1 MNLECD
7 ICSERFDG
15 AERLPKVLPCGH
27 TACLQC
33 LRRLPDS
40 CCPTCRRYFNR
51 PPERLVAKF
60 LAMKLLEG
68 VRLDSTPRVWCSDC
82 RTSPSPR
89 CWDED
94 HDVLPV
100 KRALRR
106 QLQGALPQAAEHLNG
121 LQDQC
126 REEQA
131 LPALTL
137 LTGESWDVTLRGG
150 GRELTGTLRTSED
163 PLTKALWL
171 LLATRAELTEDQAAA
186 RDPAPA
192 AAPTPPRVELRSAT
206 RSPTRLPRTCVRFHS
221 GPPAAPTPP
230 AAPLAVRDPPHAE
243 GLPPLEMHVGD
254 ISRSEPD
261 DDQQEKDAALRD
273 APRVTRLVWVHCHA
287 DPAWILR
294 LLQRAAPTL
303 EQLSVRCPLEAH
315 LRAVHAMP
323 RLRRLWVCG
332 DDPNAEPPQL
342 PALPPGHAGLQWL
355 RVWRLPRATI
365 RFLLRA
371 HGGTLEELQLHVGTA
386 GRRQWPHSCGDL
398 HSLLQQS
405 GLRALRRLV
414 LWRRMFYR
422 HEPAACSEQRAEVR
436 RVLPRVEV
444 LCNLCDD
451 VEEEEV

>member
-40 CCPTCRRYFNR
+40 CCPTCRRDFNG
-51 PPERLVAKF
+51 PPVQLITNF
-60 LAMKLLEG
+60 LALKLVEEAK
-68 VRLDSTPRVWCSDC
+68 LDSTPRCWCSDC
-82 RTSPSPR
+82 RTAPSPR

-106 QLQGALPQAAEHLNG
+106 QLQGALPQAAEKLQG

-137 LTGESWDVTLRGG
+137 LTGVSWGVTLRGG
-150 GRELTGTLRTSED
+150 GRELTGTLRTSEE
-163 PLTKALWL
+163 PLTKALCL
-171 LLATRAELTEDQAAA
+171 LLAERAALTESCCVPPCTTPSVVVQDRAAPP
-186 RDPAPA
+186 DPTPA
-192 AAPTPPRVELRSAT
+192 AAPTPPEAPLDVWD
-206 RSPTRLPRTCVRFHS
+206 P
-221 GPPAAPTPP
+221 PPAEALPP
-230 AAPLAVRDPPHAE
+230 REMDVFSISQRRLDRDP
-243 GLPPLEMHVGD
+243 
-254 ISRSEPD
+254 
-261 DDQQEKDAALRD
+261 QQEKASVLRD
-273 APRVTRLVWVHCHA
+273 APGVTRLVNVYCNFH
-287 DPAWILR
+287 PAWSLQ
-294 LLQRAAPTL
+294 LLHRAAPTL
-303 EQLSVRCPLEAH
+303 ERLRVDYPREAH

-323 RLRRLWVCG
+323 RLRRLDVVG
-332 DDPNAEPPQL
+332 DTDLLAQPPEL

-355 RVWRLPRATI
+355 RMEDLPRATTQS
-365 RFLLRA
+365 LLRA
-371 HGGTLEELQLHVGTA
+371 HGCTLEELELVVGTA
-386 GRRQWPHSCGDL
+386 GSRVWPKSCGDL

-414 LWRRMFYR
+414 LRRDWYR
-422 HEPAACSEQRAEVR
+422 HEPAACREQRAEVR
-436 RVLPRVEV
+436 RVLPGAEV
-444 LCNLCDD
+444 LCSTCDR
-451 VEEEEV
+451 VREEEA